1 MDDELSQFIKAQQFD
16 YERALHEI
24 KRGKKTTHWIWYI
37 FPQLK
42 GLGRSPKSAYYGV
55 RNLDEAKAY
64 LADSLLG
71 SHLIEIC
78 SALLSLGTSNP
89 EEVMGPDS
97 KKSKSSMKLFDAAA
111 ESTDIFRRVL
121 DKYYQGRK
129 DGCTLRM
136 LGMK

>member
-1 MDDELSQFIKAQQFD
+1 MSAHCTRSSE
-16 YERALHEI
+16 E
-24 KRGKKTTHWIWYI
+24 KKTTHWIWYI

>member
-1 MDDELSQFIKAQQFD
+1 MDDELSRFIKAQQFD

-42 GLGRSPKSAYYGV
+42 GLGRSPKSAYYGI

-64 LADSLLG
+64 LADSVLG
-71 SHLIEIC
+71 PRLIEIS
-78 SALLSLGTSNP
+78 SALLSLDTSNP

-97 KKSKSSMKLFDAAA
+97 KKLKSSMTLFDAAA

-129 DGCTLRM
+129 DGRTLRM